1 MLLLLMP
8 LGRVLTLP
16 LAGGAVSFA
25 GQPAGFSLTASF
37 NYGGLVETG
46 NAATL
51 KWGHRLSGASSSF
64 TFTGEPTAFG
74 LSGALG
80 SGSFTFT
87 GEPTAFGLSGALG
100 SGSFTFTGEDV
111 RLLVGSTFPPA
122 ATAIFLWRSQ
132 GLGIMVSPPARAIF
146 YWKA

>member
-87 GEPTAFGLSGALG
+87 GE
-100 SGSFTFTGEDV
+100 DV

-122 ATAIFLWRSQ
+122 ATAIFSWRSQ